1 MRNTPLLIL
10 FGLFFSFA
18 VNADEPIANIGELNY
33 DLLRRIGQRWAFR
46 GCIVYWLAI
55 VGNWCSR
62 NIIMALIYGGLPI

>member
-1 MRNTPLLIL
+1 MRNTLLLIL
-10 FGLFFSFA
+10 FGLFFPFV

-33 DLLRRIGQRWAFR
+33 DFAEAHRAALGLR